1 MEKFNIA
8 KNIQYQTALLESLN
22 WDEKEL
28 VKLMNYLDVEFNSF
42 ETKHPSVIINFVSE
56 HFSTSTSLVLKSIF
70 GEIAVYN
77 NMHKGGYNEEH

>member
-42 ETKHPSVIINFVSE
+42 ETKHPSVIVNFVSE

-70 GEIAVYN
+70 SEIAVYN